1 MDLATAPAASALER
15 IVRRDRYLMAAGLAA
30 VTALAWSYLLRSA
43 AAMDAMSAEA
53 QMHAAMGMVMTPA
66 WGLVEW
72 LDLFVMWAVMM
83 VAMMV
88 PSAAPV
94 MLLVLGT
101 YRRRND
107 ARARASAWMFVGGY
121 LLAWTAFSAAASLLQ
136 AALHQAAF
144 LAMDMRIGQ
153 ATLAGI
159 VLVAAGLYQ
168 WLPIKGIC
176 LTQCR
181 SPLALISQY
190 WREGPI
196 GGLTMGVRHGLYC
209 VGCCW
214 LLMALLFV
222 VGVMNLLWVAAL
234 AALVF
239 VEKLVPLGPSVGRVA
254 GVAMAG
260 WGVYL
265 MTMR

>member
-1 MDLATAPAASALER
+1 MDLATAPAASVLER

-30 VTALAWSYLLRSA
+30 VTALAWSYLVRSA
-43 AAMDAMSAEA
+43 AAMNAMSAEA
-53 QMHAAMGMVMTPA
+53 QMHAAMGMVMTPT
-66 WGLVEW
+66 WGLVAW
-72 LDLFVMWAVMM
+72 LDVFLMWTVMM

-94 MLLVLGT
+94 ILLVLGT

-107 ARARASAWMFVGGY
+107 ARARASAWTFVAGY
-121 LLAWTAFSAAASLLQ
+121 VLSWTAFSAIASLLQ
-136 AALHQAAF
+136 VALHRSAF
-144 LAMDMRIGQ
+144 LAMDMRLGQ
-153 ATLAGI
+153 ATLAGA
-159 VLVAAGLYQ
+159 VLVGAGVYQ

-181 SPLALISQY
+181 SPLALIAHY
-190 WREGPI
+190 WREGPV
-196 GGLTMGVRHGLYC
+196 GGLSMGIRHGLFC

-214 LLMALLFV
+214 LLMAVLFV

-239 VEKLVPLGPSVGRVA
+239 VEKLVPIGPSVGRVA

-260 WGVYL
+260 WGIYL
-265 MTMR
+265 MAVR